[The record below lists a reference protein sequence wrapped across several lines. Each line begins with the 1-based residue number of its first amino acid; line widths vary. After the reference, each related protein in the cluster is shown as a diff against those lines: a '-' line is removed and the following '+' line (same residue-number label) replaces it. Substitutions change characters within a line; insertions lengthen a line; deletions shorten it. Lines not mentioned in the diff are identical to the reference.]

1 MGKTLRL
8 NGVSLTVVG
17 VAPRQFGGA
26 GGATTLWVP
35 LSLRASVLKGGLGMR
50 SSPDSLLLTLFA
62 RLRPAVTAEHA
73 ATVVQSI
80 ARRSTDAMSP
90 AMRPF
95 LGTADV
101 VPIRIDNRYPGAEAD
116 TRTLAVTL
124 GVVTLLVLT
133 ITCLNVSALLMG
145 SAVARSAEIATRLSL
160 GASRSR
166 LVRQLLTENVI
177 VAVCGGALGLFML
190 WSISRGATVTMGA
203 GAEVT
208 YGWDVTLFTLA
219 FAVGTALVFGI
230 SPALHATRV
239 SVSETMKRSSM
250 HIGTSRSRL
259 QRAFVVAQIALTQP
273 LLVGLAIPLSDIIH
287 DLGGN
292 TQEHVRDHIITAA
305 VVWENG
311 RPRDTTTA
319 ATLKLE
325 ERFRAVPGV
334 VAVVRTP
341 NDYAIDR
348 LSVHPADRGAGAAD
362 TKLNARLDG
371 VAPGYFSLMGIPIV
385 RGRDFTAAD
394 QREQAAV
401 IIGSDLAHMLWGS
414 ADPLGKRLLSWRW
427 GEEYIEGNL
436 VIDSDLQA
444 AMPSESAPRHML
456 TVVGVVDADKAGK
469 SNDPHQIRAF
479 VPSTAA
485 GSILIGTAGPGAATV
500 PVLRAL
506 ANREFPDLPLANLE
520 TLAQRDDAARRQLLV
535 GSTLASGAGALI
547 LLLASIGL
555 YGVVAFAVAQRT
567 REICIRIAIG
577 AAPGT
582 VVAMFI
588 RGGALLGAIG
598 LAIGLPLSLVAMRIL
613 SHTIGFPRV
622 DTLPV
627 TVGIALVVIAVSLLA
642 TWLPARRAARV
653 DPMLALRAE

>member
-1 MGKTLRL
+1 MTRLIQDLRFGLRHFRRTPVTTITMVLVLAIGIGVNSALFVVLSSITSRPPAGISRDKALVRIRTLQRASRAEPSLSQRDASYPEFQEYLARTDLFSTVVATAFADAVLDRAEDGGGPATITVEFVSPGYFSALGVGPTIGAGLPSAAADDPSALDPVAVINAPLWNERFGGATDVVGKTLRL

-80 ARRSTDAMSP
+80 ARRSTDAMSH

-319 ATLKLE
+319 ATLKL
-325 ERFRAVPGV
+325 
-334 VAVVRTP
+334 
-341 NDYAIDR
+341 
-348 LSVHPADRGAGAAD
+348 
-362 TKLNARLDG
+362 
-371 VAPGYFSLMGIPIV
+371 
-385 RGRDFTAAD
+385 
-394 QREQAAV
+394 
-401 IIGSDLAHMLWGS
+401 
-414 ADPLGKRLLSWRW
+414 
-427 GEEYIEGNL
+427 
-436 VIDSDLQA
+436 
-444 AMPSESAPRHML
+444 
-456 TVVGVVDADKAGK
+456 
-469 SNDPHQIRAF
+469 
-479 VPSTAA
+479 
-485 GSILIGTAGPGAATV
+485 
-500 PVLRAL
+500 
-506 ANREFPDLPLANLE
+506 
-520 TLAQRDDAARRQLLV
+520 
-535 GSTLASGAGALI
+535 
-547 LLLASIGL
+547 
-555 YGVVAFAVAQRT
+555 
-567 REICIRIAIG
+567 
-577 AAPGT
+577 
-582 VVAMFI
+582 
-588 RGGALLGAIG
+588 
-598 LAIGLPLSLVAMRIL
+598 
-613 SHTIGFPRV
+613 
-622 DTLPV
+622 
-627 TVGIALVVIAVSLLA
+627 
-642 TWLPARRAARV
+642 
-653 DPMLALRAE
+653 